1 MTAALKSRVRPVEF
15 EVFKHLFL
23 SIADEMGVTL
33 RQTGFSPNIKERLD
47 YSCAVYDGDGHTIAQ
62 GDHMPVHLGA
72 MPLSVRAA
80 IDAGPMDRGDVVMLN
95 DPFQGGTHLPDIT
108 LVSPVFLEGER
119 RPAFYVANRAHH
131 SDVGGMSPGSMPV
144 ASEIFQE
151 GLILPPVRLVR
162 RGRLVSDVLA
172 IVLANVRTP
181 DERRG
186 DLAAQ
191 ISANRVAE
199 SRLRDA
205 ADRYG
210 RRRLLA
216 YARAL
221 QDHTERA
228 VRAALRDIPAGRYT
242 FEDALD
248 DDGFSDEPLRIVA
261 TVTSAAG
268 NLAIDFTGSD
278 PQAAG
283 SVNANFAIT
292 WSACLYVLRCLVS
305 EDVLYNAGLARPLS
319 VTAPAGTIVNANRPA
334 AVAGGNVEASQR
346 ITDVVFG
353 ALSRALPDRIPAASQ
368 GTMNNVTFGGTDP
381 RTGRRF
387 AYYETLGGGM
397 GARPGREGL
406 SALHTHMSN
415 TRNTPIE
422 AIEHDLPMRITAYRV
437 RRGSGGAG
445 RFRGGDGLV
454 REYEVLAET
463 TVTVLSDRRRY
474 SPYGSNGG
482 APGARGR
489 NVLIRGNAEEEL
501 PGKVERRLRPGDR
514 LRIETPG
521 GGGFGKPD
529 ASGSRATS

>member
-1 MTAALKSRVRPVEF
+1 MAAARRQTRVQPIEF

-33 RQTGFSPNIKERLD
+33 RRTAFSPNIKERLD
-47 YSCAVYDGDGHTIAQ
+47 YSCAVYDHDGHTIAQ

-80 IDAGPMDRGDVVMLN
+80 IEAGPMERGDVVMLN
-95 DPFQGGTHLPDIT
+95 DPFRGGTHLPDIT
-108 LVSPVFLEGER
+108 LVSPVFLTGDR
-119 RPAFYVANRAHH
+119 RPTFYVANRAHH

-144 ASEIFQE
+144 ANEIFQE

-162 RGRLVSDVLA
+162 RGRMVPDVLA

-191 ISANRVAE
+191 IAANRVAE
-199 SRLRDA
+199 RRLRA
-205 ADRYG
+205 AASRYE
-210 RRRLLA
+210 RRVLLA

-221 QDHTERA
+221 QDHTESAVLHA
-228 VRAALRDIPAGRYT
+228 VRAIPSGRYV

-248 DDGFSDEPLRIVA
+248 DDGFSDQPLRIVVA
-261 TVTSAAG
+261 ISALAGRVT
-268 NLAIDFTGSD
+268 IDFSGSA
-278 PQAAG
+278 PQASG

-292 WSACLYVLRCLVS
+292 WSACLYALRCLVT
-305 EDVLYNAGLARPLS
+305 EDVLYNAGLARPLT
-319 VTAPAGTIVNANRPA
+319 VIAPAGTIVNANPPA

-353 ALSRALPDRIPAASQ
+353 ALARALPDRIPAASQ

-381 RTGRRF
+381 RSQRRF

-397 GARPGREGL
+397 GGRPGLDGL

-422 AIEHDLPMRITAYRV
+422 AIEHELPIRITAYRV

-445 RFRGGDGLV
+445 RWNGGDGLI
-454 REYEVLAET
+454 REYETLADT
-463 TVTVLSDRRRY
+463 AVTVLSDRRRL
-474 SPYGSNGG
+474 SPYGSRGG
-482 APGARGR
+482 RPGAAGR
-489 NVLIRGNAEEEL
+489 NVLIRAGQEKLL
-501 PGKVERRLRPGDR
+501 PGKVELRLRPGDR

-521 GGGFGKPD
+521 GGGYGEPD
-529 ASGSRATS
+529 ERA

>member
-1 MTAALKSRVRPVEF
+1 VAKRTTRQVQPIEF

-47 YSCAVYDGDGHTIAQ
+47 YSCAVYDRDGDTIAQ

-80 IDAGPMDRGDVVMLN
+80 IDAAVMEAGDVVMVN

-108 LVSPVFLEGER
+108 LVSPVFLAGDR
-119 RPAFYVANRAHH
+119 RPTFYVANRAHH

-162 RGRLVSDVLA
+162 RGRIVSDVLA

-191 ISANRVAE
+191 IAANRVAA
-199 SRLRDA
+199 SRLRA
-205 ADRYG
+205 AAERYG
-210 RRRLLA
+210 RERLLA
-216 YARAL
+216 YGRAL
-221 QDHTERA
+221 QDQTERA
-228 VRAALRDIPAGRYT
+228 MRAALREIPDGLYT

-248 DDGFSDEPLRIVA
+248 DDGFTDQPLRITGAIAV
-261 TVTSAAG
+261 SG
-268 NLAIDFTGSD
+268 GSIGIDFTGSD

-283 SVNANFAIT
+283 SVNANFAVT
-292 WSACLYVLRCLVS
+292 WSACLYALRCLIR
-305 EDVLYNAGLARPLS
+305 EDVLYNAGLSRPLT
-319 VTAPAGTIVNANRPA
+319 VTAPPGTVVNASRPA

-353 ALSRALPDRIPAASQ
+353 ALARALPDRIPAASQ

-397 GARPGREGL
+397 GARPGLDGL
-406 SALHTHMSN
+406 SAVHTHMSN

-422 AIEHDLPMRITAYRV
+422 AIEHDLPIRIRQYRI

-445 RFRGGDGLV
+445 RFRGGDGLI
-454 REYEVLAET
+454 REYEALAET
-463 TVTVLSDRRRY
+463 TVTVLSDRRRRA
-474 SPYGSNGG
+474 PYGAAGG
-482 APGARGR
+482 RPGAAGR
-489 NVLIRGNAEEEL
+489 NVLIRGGREEEL
-501 PGKVERRLRPGDR
+501 PGKIELRLRPGDR

-521 GGGFGKPD
+521 GGGYGPPD
-529 ASGSRATS
+529 DRA